1 MRMKAE
7 IALEV
12 DASDFIEAA
21 EHQKKLELFLATL
34 KELYPGAELRF
45 WERRERTGAG
55 GTAAARPARA
65 SARRVNAYDDL

>member
-12 DASDFIEAA
+12 DAADFIEAA
-21 EHQKKLELFLATL
+21 EHQKKLEVFLKSL

-45 WERRERTGAG
+45 WERRERTGSGRA
-55 GTAAARPARA
+55 TQRPARA
-65 SARRVNAYDDL
+65 SARRVNVYNDL